1 MTTVPPAPTARGA
14 TRQALLAAVAQLRGT
29 LEAHLEASE
38 AAGTLAQASVE
49 ACQAAGLYGLKLPT
63 VLGGFEADPLVQID
77 VIVEK
82 RSLSTGARGLC
93 AFVRGELCDVWYTPV
108 LLPKGWAWDRQTTVF
123 GPHLPVQRL
132 RRIATLCP
140 PASPAT
146 PLPPRRGASRGS
158 NYIPERTTI
167 GLSAVCRGCHDTDP
181 QAPLAVTIGKPKMCI
196 L

>member
-123 GPHLPVQRL
+123 GPHLPVQHL
-132 RRIATLCP
+132 PQLLCP
-140 PASPAT
+140 HGGEHLGVPIIYQKEQRLAFRLFA
-146 PLPPRRGASRGS
+146 G
-158 NYIPERTTI
+158 
-167 GLSAVCRGCHDTDP
+167 
-181 QAPLAVTIGKPKMCI
+181 AVTTQIHKRHSR
-196 L
+196 